1 MCRNV
6 DGTSATSELKIK
18 QWLFIA
24 TDLIKYF
31 VHYMSL
37 KLWFDPFFKPII
49 TIPSFSKKKWKDS
62 AVTKKAICTTLI
74 SN

>member
-6 DGTSATSELKIK
+6 DGTSATSEPKIK

-37 KLWFDPFFKPII
+37 KLWFDPFLNQLSQFHPFLRRIER
-49 TIPSFSKKKWKDS
+49 P
-62 AVTKKAICTTLI
+62 VQ
-74 SN
+74 

>member
-37 KLWFDPFFKPII
+37 KLWFDPFLNQLSQFHPFLRRIER
-49 TIPSFSKKKWKDS
+49 T
-62 AVTKKAICTTLI
+62 VQ
-74 SN
+74 

>member
-18 QWLFIA
+18 QWVFIA

-37 KLWFDPFFKPII
+37 KLWFDPFLNQLSQFHPFLRRNER
-49 TIPSFSKKKWKDS
+49 T
-62 AVTKKAICTTLI
+62 VH
-74 SN
+74 

>member
-37 KLWFDPFFKPII
+37 KLWFDPFLNQLLQFHPFLRRIER
-49 TIPSFSKKKWKDS
+49 P
-62 AVTKKAICTTLI
+62 VQ
-74 SN
+74 

>member
-18 QWLFIA
+18 QWLFIT
-24 TDLIKYF
+24 TDLNKYF

-37 KLWFDPFFKPII
+37 KFWFDPFLNQLSQFHPFLRRIER
-49 TIPSFSKKKWKDS
+49 T
-62 AVTKKAICTTLI
+62 VQ
-74 SN
+74 